1 MKKVLAIMAGPR
13 KRYNTDFALDTF
25 IEGIEASGEVKVEK
39 VYLIDLKIGH
49 CIGCTFCSRMGKCFQ
64 NDDMQPLY
72 DKFNESEG
80 IILASPI
87 FFDGIT
93 SFGKTMIDR
102 CQVYWT
108 SKYVLKKPAIDRNKK
123 RFGALIITGGAPDEE
138 HKFIG
143 CDQVGSMFFRAI
155 NTDIRE
161 KIFYADS
168 DKMPTWKNKDFKNEV
183 FEKGKN
189 FLKEF

>member
-13 KRYNTDFALDTF
+13 KRYNTDFVLDTF
-25 IEGIEASGEVKVEK
+25 IEGIEESGDVKIEK
-39 VYLIDLKIGH
+39 IYLSDMKIGH

-87 FFDGIT
+87 YFDGIS

-102 CQVYWT
+102 CQVYWS
-108 SKYVLKKPAIDRNKK
+108 SKYVLKKSAIDREKK
-123 RFGALIITGGAPDEE
+123 RFGALIAVGGAPDEE
-138 HKFIG
+138 MKFKG
-143 CDQVGSMFFRAI
+143 SDQVGSIFFRAV
-155 NTDIRE
+155 NTEVRE
-161 KIFYADS
+161 RIFYANS
-168 DKMPTWKNKDFKNEV
+168 DEISTWKNEEFRDEV
-183 FEKGKN
+183 FQKGKK
-189 FLKEF
+189 FFEEF